1 MYLYRGP
8 EGRMMEEPG
17 TIRVFLGSYVHSL
30 SKDTLLIRPNG
41 VIGVKD
47 GKVPNIRLS
56 QVMRYAMLCSIGY
69 LEHFWNIRQ
78 SELFKI

>member
-8 EGRMMEEPG
+8 GGRMEEPG

-30 SKDTLLIRPNG
+30 SKDQPLAIMPNG

-47 GKVPNIRLS
+47 GKVRTHA
-56 QVMRYAMLCSIGY
+56 YALPKDA
-69 LEHFWNIRQ
+69 HFY
-78 SELFKI
+78 